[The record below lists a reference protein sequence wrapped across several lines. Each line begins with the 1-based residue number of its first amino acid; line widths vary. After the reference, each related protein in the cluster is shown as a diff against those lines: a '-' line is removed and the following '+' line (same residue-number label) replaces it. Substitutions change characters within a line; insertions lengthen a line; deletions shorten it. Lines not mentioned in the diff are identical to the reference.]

1 MKGCEKMLHVQTMM
15 DGLPKPDKQGYDTI
29 ADMITDLE
37 CPADR
42 KLKLIGQICHFV
54 TLNGVRKDDLHEML
68 KYVYKMLKDRLDV
81 KY

>member
-1 MKGCEKMLHVQTMM
+1 MKGWIAMLHVQTMM
-15 DGLPKPDKQGYDTI
+15 DGLPAPDKQGYATI
-29 ADMITDLE
+29 ADMMRDPQF
-37 CPADR
+37 PADK

-68 KYVYKMLKDRLDV
+68 RYVYGMLKDRLDV

>member
-1 MKGCEKMLHVQTMM
+1 M
-15 DGLPKPDKQGYDTI
+15 
-29 ADMITDLE
+29 
-37 CPADR
+37 
-42 KLKLIGQICHFV
+42 KLIGQICHFV